1 METTQERLQTAL
13 EGITKVE
20 NKIKRLHVI
29 DFGDYLS
36 QYREAYWSYFMV
48 GDESGFT
55 PYGTECLNK
64 EIEVRYTAFLEGLE
78 CEGYN
83 VRW

>member
-1 METTQERLQTAL
+1 METTQELLKIAL
-13 EGITKVE
+13 AGINKVE
-20 NKIKRLHVI
+20 DKIKRLHVI

-36 QYREAYWSYFMV
+36 QYREAYWEYFMV

-55 PYGTECLNK
+55 PYGVECLNK
-64 EIEVRYTAFLEGLE
+64 EIDDRYTDFLEGLE
-78 CEGYN
+78 CEGYC